1 MWTAYSRENIKEKKT
16 KWSTGS
22 ACDMVV
28 LAKEIRQLDFERI
41 SCRYVSEHFD
51 KYIILI
57 LAVDKKRW
65 ILRIVGNVI
74 GKFREK
80 TI

>member
-1 MWTAYSRENIKEKKT
+1 
-16 KWSTGS
+16 
-22 ACDMVV
+22 MVV
-28 LAKEIRQLDFERI
+28 LAKEIQQLDFKRR